1 METHETRT
9 DDLVLKASQGE
20 ESALGRLL
28 ERHRRRVRGMVA
40 ATIDERVASRIDPS
54 DLVQETMGDA
64 VRKFPEYLHN
74 HERIGFLAWLR
85 QLARRRVIWARR
97 QHLEARKRCVARD
110 RRELAPAG
118 SAAGPGRLSQLADPD
133 SSPSQQAVH
142 HEEEERLHQ
151 LLEGLPEVDRT
162 ILRLRYAERQPFA
175 EIAQR
180 LGMGLSAV
188 TMHHLR
194 AIQRMRSMM
203 ETPDEE

>member
-1 METHETRT
+1 MESQDNRT

-20 ESALGRLL
+20 GSALGRLL

-40 ATIDERVASRIDPS
+40 ATIDERVARRIDPS

-64 VRKFPEYLHN
+64 VRKFPEYLHD

-97 QHLEARKRCVARD
+97 QHIEVRKRCVSRD
-110 RRELAPAG
+110 CREQIP
-118 SAAGPGRLSQLADPD
+118 AGPGRLSQLADPE

-142 HEEEERLHQ
+142 HEEENRLGQ
-151 LLEGLPEVDRT
+151 LLDGLPELDRT
-162 ILRLRYAERQPFA
+162 ILNLRYAEQQPFA
-175 EIAQR
+175 EIARR

-203 ETPDEE
+203 DTPAAE